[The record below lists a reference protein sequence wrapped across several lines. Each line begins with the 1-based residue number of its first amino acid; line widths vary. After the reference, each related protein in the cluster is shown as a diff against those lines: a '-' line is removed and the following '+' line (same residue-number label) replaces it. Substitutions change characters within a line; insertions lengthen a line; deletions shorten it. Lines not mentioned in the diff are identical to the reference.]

1 MLSKYKPFSL
11 SFISP
16 NNQKWLRRII
26 LNSCVRDI
34 FLYSFFQF
42 HFLSF
47 SIVIRNGKIVWK
59 HGPCCW
65 YFRLN
70 LKYLRCPYRAY
81 IKTEKNGDFCEKM
94 LSENDIEAV
103 LATFCYYDHG
113 PKTSEA
119 VQKIATDQKEY
130 WKCSLRVIICWIV
143 KIYLSINN
151 TEKWLVTRIP
161 PTQLKKLLKLY
172 RKRSNNWPMVGF
184 IHNGSE
190 ITTWMGHSFKIQNNI
205 FR

>member
-47 SIVIRNGKIVWK
+47 SIVIRNG
-59 HGPCCW
+59 
-65 YFRLN
+65 
-70 LKYLRCPYRAY
+70 
-81 IKTEKNGDFCEKM
+81 
-94 LSENDIEAV
+94 EAV

-113 PKTSEA
+113 PKVSEA
-119 VQKIATDQKEY
+119 VQKIAIDQK
-130 WKCSLRVIICWIV
+130 
-143 KIYLSINN
+143 
-151 TEKWLVTRIP
+151 
-161 PTQLKKLLKLY
+161 
-172 RKRSNNWPMVGF
+172 
-184 IHNGSE
+184 
-190 ITTWMGHSFKIQNNI
+190 
-205 FR
+205 